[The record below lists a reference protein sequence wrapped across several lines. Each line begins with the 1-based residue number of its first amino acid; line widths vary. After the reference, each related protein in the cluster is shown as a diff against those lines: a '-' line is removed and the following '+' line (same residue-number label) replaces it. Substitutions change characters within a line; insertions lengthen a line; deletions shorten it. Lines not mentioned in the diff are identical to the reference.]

1 MLIKQKQ
8 FMFDSKMI
16 TKITATG
23 LIIFMLSMQALAF
36 PIWEN
41 NDSIALLSPIGDI
54 SNNDVFLIWKPDK
67 NYILYFV
74 YIGENESNLKLVGIT
89 IRPFFKIK
97 LDDGK
102 TYFWRVA
109 GFDGRFITMSKIK
122 TFKVK
127 EKNDWTVMIYLNGDN
142 DLYEYALSEI
152 NKIKNIS
159 STANIV
165 VLFDGNKENDTFLYC
180 IKNSSKMVFKLNEMN
195 MGEKSTLRYLIKYSM
210 QLYPARHYMLEIW
223 GHGAGWMGVCFDKT
237 DMDMLSLDEIKS
249 AIEKKID
256 IVIFT
261 ACYMGCI
268 EVAYSLKNAANYMI
282 ACEGALPIGSLSHDF
297 LRGINDSNAENVGR
311 KIIENFNCSASIST
325 SLALWN
331 LSKINE
337 LVGEINNFAMHYNI
351 SWELRNASAYSMQ
364 YVDLFEYAELYN
376 ATSLINAI
384 NETIVAFSG
393 KKVGIGIYFPLP
405 QYVSK
410 YYQNLDFC
418 KISIWDELIRSN

>member
-1 MLIKQKQ
+1 MGSEMCIR
-8 FMFDSKMI
+8 DS
-16 TKITATG
+16 
-23 LIIFMLSMQALAF
+23 
-36 PIWEN
+36 
-41 NDSIALLSPIGDI
+41 
-54 SNNDVFLIWKPDK
+54 
-67 NYILYFV
+67 
-74 YIGENESNLKLVGIT
+74 
-89 IRPFFKIK
+89 
-97 LDDGK
+97 
-102 TYFWRVA
+102 
-109 GFDGRFITMSKIK
+109 
-122 TFKVK
+122 
-127 EKNDWTVMIYLNGDN
+127 
-142 DLYEYALSEI
+142 YEYALSEI

-180 IKNSSKMVFKLNEMN
+180 IKNSSKTVFKLNEIN
-195 MGEKSTLRYLIKYSM
+195 MGDGTALKYLIEYSM
-210 QLYPARHYMLEIW
+210 QFYPAEHYILEIW

-237 DMDMLSLDEIKS
+237 DMDMLSLNEIKD

-256 IVIFT
+256 IVIFN
-261 ACYMGCI
+261 ACYMGCV
-268 EVAYSLKNAANYMI
+268 EVAYSLKDVANYMI
-282 ACEGALPIGSLSHDF
+282 ACEGALPVGSLSHDF
-297 LRGINDSNAENVGR
+297 LKDVSGDAESIGK
-311 KIIENFNCSASIST
+311 KIIEKFNHTASIST

-331 LSKINE
+331 LSKLDE
-337 LVGEINNFAMHYNI
+337 LVKAINNFAMHHNI
-351 SWELRNASAYSMQ
+351 SWEFRNASAYSLQ